1 MRAPFAKEL
10 FRRDNRIRVLIDTRL
25 IRNHMIVIRTL
36 NITRPVIHLVTAA
49 LLLIVSNAHAQTL
62 VARYTPVANFAYQ
75 LDCVAGLLF
84 SCAGRGDYEKL
95 WRETFNIDP
104 ATSNEVKRW
113 RELRRQH
120 ERLVQPNFNSIE
132 PGWPFTM
139 VSPNERVLVAGLGAR
154 DLADYQSRLALLMHD
169 SYSADAAA
177 IVATL
182 YAPFEK
188 WWKATPTPPG
198 HVKAQ
203 EIIARMSRD
212 DMRDELRML
221 NAFYGNPAG
230 ARREATI
237 HLMFRPGI
245 VNGDQTGGQN
255 IGVDSFAEFMA
266 DEDLVYRIPVIVH
279 EYAHFVFGTTPIA
292 QARALRNA
300 ILKEGG
306 EIGGPAW
313 GLLNEALA
321 TAIGNGRAQRLLISA
336 SAFERF
342 AKQEG
347 SFYSDPFIDGAG
359 KALVPILDQM
369 AKDGQSI
376 HSPQFATRY
385 VGTLKATFGAKLN
398 SPAAHL
404 NELVV
409 AIDPAI
415 DADRVLQTWRK
426 HIRSSSRWDY
436 QSPCCDKKFVDE
448 LNSQNGVTRVA
459 MIPTNAIER
468 ATFLS
473 PNARTA
479 LFNETKKSDIGIYI
493 ARPANEPPLIV
504 VAFNRISNAA
514 IESALASIAK
524 IEELREGLAQAI
536 AVAK

>member
-1 MRAPFAKEL
+1 MRAMFATEL
-10 FRRDNRIRVLIDTRL
+10 FRSDKRNRVTIDTRL
-25 IRNHMIVIRTL
+25 AGNLMTIARTL
-36 NITRPVIHLVTAA
+36 NIARALTHLSVAA
-49 LLLIVSNAHAQTL
+49 LLAIAGNAHAQTL

-75 LDCVAGLLF
+75 LDCVSKLLY

-104 ATSNEVKRW
+104 AKSSEVKRW
-113 RELRRQH
+113 RELRGDHQRI
-120 ERLVQPNFNSIE
+120 VQPNFNNVE
-132 PGWPFTM
+132 PGWPYTT
-139 VSPNERVLVAGLGAR
+139 VDPNQRVLVAGLGAR
-154 DLADYQSRLALLMHD
+154 DLADFQSRLALLMHD
-169 SYSADAAA
+169 SHSAEAAA
-177 IVATL
+177 IVAKL
-182 YAPFEK
+182 YSSFEK
-188 WWKATPTPPG
+188 WWKANPTPPG
-198 HVKAQ
+198 YAKAQ
-203 EIIARMSRD
+203 EIMARLQRD
-212 DMRDELRML
+212 DLQSEMRAL
-221 NAFYGNPAG
+221 NTLYGNPAG
-230 ARREATI
+230 ARREASI
-237 HLMFRPGI
+237 HLMFRPGL
-245 VNGDQTGGQN
+245 VDQDHTGGQN
-255 IGVDSFAEFMA
+255 IGVESFAEFMA
-266 DEDLVYRIPVIVH
+266 DENLLYRLPVIVH
-279 EYAHFVFGTTPIA
+279 EYAHFVFGTTPIP

-313 GLLNEALA
+313 GLLNETLA
-321 TAIGNGRAQRLLISA
+321 TAIGNGRAQRLLVSV

-347 SFYSDPFIDGAG
+347 SFYNDPFIDGAG
-359 KALVPILDQM
+359 KALLPILDQM

-376 HSPQFATRY
+376 HDATFAKRY
-385 VGTLKATFGAKLN
+385 VAALKATFGAKLN

-459 MIPTNAIER
+459 MIPANAIER

-479 LFNETKKSDIGIYI
+479 LFNETKKSGFGIYV
-493 ARPANEPPLIV
+493 ARPANEPPLI
-504 VAFNRISNAA
+504 A
-514 IESALASIAK
+514 IALTDSSETLIDSALASIAK
-524 IEELREGLAQAI
+524 IEELREGLKPAI
-536 AVAK
+536 AAAK